1 MLHVNVNYKEND
13 SWHLRSVWISS
24 KKIGSSSDLT
34 PEEVEADTGRHS
46 LAYGQKQALTS
57 KKKR

>member
-1 MLHVNVNYKEND
+1 MLMSIIRKMTPLTSEVYLD
-13 SWHLRSVWISS
+13 LFS

-46 LAYGQKQALTS
+46 LDYGQKQVLNS
-57 KKKR
+57 KEKR